1 MRILMGGKLVL
12 ERHSFTWTWW
22 MTNLEQNTCSH
33 KNVSQHPSFLA
44 KTKTGSQSDL
54 SQYSD
59 SYLFF
64 SFPNFY
70 PKDDSEFN
78 NARQSNLKSSR
89 FYSQQ
94 NEKE

>member
-12 ERHSFTWTWW
+12 ERHLFTWTWW
-22 MTNLEQNTCSH
+22 MTHLEQNTCSH